1 MQKPILL
8 FSSITILLSWTAA
21 ALFYV
26 LNGDLQTTAGFVF
39 MTGYMFFPLISVVIV
54 QDIYKEPILKG
65 LDVSFKLNRWFVVA
79 WLLPVVFNV
88 VAMFASALV
97 PPMRF
102 STETP
107 ILQDALAQMSQSIP
121 DIDAYKLLAVTIVSG
136 LSAGIT
142 INALFAFGEE
152 IAWRG
157 WLLKQF
163 EGVKFLKTSLII
175 GAFWGIWHAP
185 LIAMGHNYAQHPF
198 IGLVMMIIWCTL
210 LTPIIQYIRI
220 KSKSVITAAIFH
232 GTLNASAGL
241 SLMYLDNYN
250 DLLGGSA
257 GLVGFIILLVINC
270 LLFAIDKWVTKENIF
285 TQPIASS
292 IK

>member
-1 MQKPILL
+1 MKKQIILFAL
-8 FSSITILLSWTAA
+8 LVILLSWTAA
-21 ALFYV
+21 ALFYL

-54 QDIYKEPILKG
+54 QAIHKEPILKG
-65 LDVSFKLNRWFVVA
+65 LGVSFKLNRWFVVA
-79 WLLPVVFNV
+79 WLLPVVINV
-88 VAMFASALV
+88 VSMFASALV

-136 LSAGIT
+136 LSTGIT

-220 KSKSVITAAIFH
+220 KSKSVITATIFH

-241 SLMYLDNYN
+241 SLMYLDNFN

-270 LLFAIDKWVTKENIF
+270 SLFAIDKWVTKENIF
-285 TQPIASS
+285 TSPIAMQE
-292 IK
+292 

>member
-1 MQKPILL
+1 MKNKTIFFSVLVL
-8 FSSITILLSWTAA
+8 FLSWTAA
-21 ALFYV
+21 ALFYL

-39 MTGYMFFPLISVVIV
+39 MTSYMFFPLISVVIV
-54 QDIYKEPILKG
+54 QAIHKEPILKG
-65 LDVSFKLNRWFVVA
+65 LGVSFKLNRWFVVA

-88 VAMFASALV
+88 AAMFASALF

-107 ILQDALAQMSQSIP
+107 LLQNALAQMSQSIP
-121 DIDAYKLLAVTIVSG
+121 DIDAYKLLALTIVSG

-163 EGVKFLKTSLII
+163 EGVTFLKASLII
-175 GAFWGIWHAP
+175 GVFWGIWHAP

-198 IGLVMMIIWCTL
+198 IGLGMMIVCCVL
-210 LTPIIQYIRI
+210 LTPVIQYIRV
-220 KSKSVITAAIFH
+220 KSKSVISAAIFH
-232 GTLNASAGL
+232 GTLNAGAGL
-241 SLMYLDNYN
+241 SLMYLDNFN

-257 GLVGFIILLVINC
+257 GLAGFLVLLVINC
-270 LLFAIDKWVTKENIF
+270 SLFAIDKWVTKENIF
-285 TQPIASS
+285 TKELSLE
-292 IK
+292 

>member
-1 MQKPILL
+1 MKRQ
-8 FSSITILLSWTAA
+8 TILFAILVILISWTAA
-21 ALFYV
+21 ALFYL
-26 LNGDLQTTAGFVF
+26 LNGNLQTTAGFVF
-39 MTGYMFFPLISVVIV
+39 ATGYMFFPLLSVVIV
-54 QDIYKEPILKG
+54 QAIHKEPILKG
-65 LDVSFKLNRWFVVA
+65 LGVSFKLNRWFAVA

-88 VAMFASALV
+88 AAMFASALF

-102 STETP
+102 SIETP

-121 DIDAYKLLAVTIVSG
+121 DIDAYKLLAITIVSG

-163 EGVKFLKTSLII
+163 EGVNFLKTSLII
-175 GAFWGIWHAP
+175 GIFWGIWHAP

-198 IGLVMMIIWCTL
+198 IGLGMMIVFCVL
-210 LTPIIQYIRI
+210 LTPVIQYIRV

-232 GTLNASAGL
+232 GTLNAGAGM
-241 SLMYLDNYN
+241 SLMYIDNFN

-257 GLVGFIILLVINC
+257 GLAGFLVLLVINC
-270 LLFAIDKWVTKENIF
+270 SLFAIDKWVTKENIF
-285 TQPIASS
+285 TSPITL
-292 IK
+292 

>member
-1 MQKPILL
+1 MKRQ
-8 FSSITILLSWTAA
+8 TILFAILVILISWTAA
-21 ALFYV
+21 ALFYL
-26 LNGDLQTTAGFVF
+26 LNGNLQTTAGFVF
-39 MTGYMFFPLISVVIV
+39 ATGYMFFPLLSVVIV
-54 QDIYKEPILKG
+54 QAIHKEPILKG
-65 LDVSFKLNRWFVVA
+65 LGVSFKLNRWFAVA

-88 VAMFASALV
+88 AAMFASALF

-121 DIDAYKLLAVTIVSG
+121 DIDAYKLLAITIVSG

-163 EGVKFLKTSLII
+163 EGVTFLKASLII
-175 GAFWGIWHAP
+175 GVFWGIWHAP

-198 IGLVMMIIWCTL
+198 IGLGMMIVCCVL
-210 LTPIIQYIRI
+210 LTPVIQYIRV

-232 GTLNASAGL
+232 GTLNAGAGM
-241 SLMYLDNYN
+241 SLMYIDNFN

-257 GLVGFIILLVINC
+257 GLAGFLVLLVINC
-270 LLFAIDKWVTKENIF
+270 SLFAIDKWVTKENIF
-285 TQPIASS
+285 TSPITL
-292 IK
+292 

>member
-1 MQKPILL
+1 MKRQ
-8 FSSITILLSWTAA
+8 TILFAILVILTSWTAA
-21 ALFYV
+21 ALFYL
-26 LNGDLQTTAGFVF
+26 LNGNLQTTAGFVF
-39 MTGYMFFPLISVVIV
+39 ASGYMFFPLLSVVIV
-54 QDIYKEPILKG
+54 QAIHKEPILKG
-65 LDVSFKLNRWFVVA
+65 LGVSFKLNRWFVVA

-88 VAMFASALV
+88 AAMFASALF

-121 DIDAYKLLAVTIVSG
+121 DIDAYKLLAITIVSG

-163 EGVKFLKTSLII
+163 EGVTFLKASLII
-175 GAFWGIWHAP
+175 GVFWGIWHAP

-198 IGLVMMIIWCTL
+198 IGLGMMIVCCVL
-210 LTPIIQYIRI
+210 LTPVIQYIRV

-232 GTLNASAGL
+232 GTLNAGAGM
-241 SLMYLDNYN
+241 SLMYIDNFN

-257 GLVGFIILLVINC
+257 GLAGFLVLLVINC
-270 LLFAIDKWVTKENIF
+270 SLFAIDKWVTKENIF
-285 TQPIASS
+285 TSPITL
-292 IK
+292 

>member
-1 MQKPILL
+1 MKRQ
-8 FSSITILLSWTAA
+8 TILFAILVILISWTAA
-21 ALFYV
+21 ALFYL
-26 LNGDLQTTAGFVF
+26 LNGNLQTTAGFVF
-39 MTGYMFFPLISVVIV
+39 ASGYMFFPLLSVVIV
-54 QDIYKEPILKG
+54 QAIHKEPILKG
-65 LDVSFKLNRWFVVA
+65 LGVSFKLNRWFVVA

-88 VAMFASALV
+88 AAMFVSALF

-121 DIDAYKLLAVTIVSG
+121 DIDAYKLLAITIVSG

-163 EGVKFLKTSLII
+163 EGVTFLKASLII
-175 GAFWGIWHAP
+175 GVFWGIWHAP

-198 IGLVMMIIWCTL
+198 IGLGMMIVCCVL
-210 LTPIIQYIRI
+210 LTPVIQYIRV

-232 GTLNASAGL
+232 GTLNAGAGM
-241 SLMYLDNYN
+241 SLMYIDNFN

-257 GLVGFIILLVINC
+257 GLAGFLVLLVINC
-270 LLFAIDKWVTKENIF
+270 SLFAIDKWVTKENIF
-285 TQPIASS
+285 TSPITL
-292 IK
+292 

>member
-1 MQKPILL
+1 MKRQ
-8 FSSITILLSWTAA
+8 TILFAILVILISWTAA
-21 ALFYV
+21 ALFYL
-26 LNGDLQTTAGFVF
+26 LNGNLQTTAGFVIA
-39 MTGYMFFPLISVVIV
+39 TGYMFFPLLSVVIV
-54 QDIYKEPILKG
+54 QAIHKEPILKG
-65 LDVSFKLNRWFVVA
+65 LGVSFKLNRWFAVA

-88 VAMFASALV
+88 AAMFASALF

-121 DIDAYKLLAVTIVSG
+121 DIDAYKLLAITIVSG

-163 EGVKFLKTSLII
+163 EGVTFLKASLII
-175 GAFWGIWHAP
+175 GVFWGIWHAP

-198 IGLVMMIIWCTL
+198 IGLGMMIVCCVL
-210 LTPIIQYIRI
+210 LTPVIQYIRV

-232 GTLNASAGL
+232 GTLNAGAGM
-241 SLMYLDNYN
+241 SLMYIDNFN

-257 GLVGFIILLVINC
+257 GLAGFLVLLVINC
-270 LLFAIDKWVTKENIF
+270 SLFAIDKWVTKENIF
-285 TQPIASS
+285 TSPITL
-292 IK
+292 

>member
-1 MQKPILL
+1 MKRQ
-8 FSSITILLSWTAA
+8 TILFAILVILISWTAA
-21 ALFYV
+21 ALFYL
-26 LNGDLQTTAGFVF
+26 LNGNLQTTAGFVF
-39 MTGYMFFPLISVVIV
+39 ATGYMFFPLLSVVIV
-54 QDIYKEPILKG
+54 QAIHKEPILKG
-65 LDVSFKLNRWFVVA
+65 LGVSFKLNRWFAVA

-88 VAMFASALV
+88 AAMFASALF

-121 DIDAYKLLAVTIVSG
+121 DIDAYKLLAITIVSG

-163 EGVKFLKTSLII
+163 EGVTFLKASLII
-175 GAFWGIWHAP
+175 GVFWGIWHAP

-198 IGLVMMIIWCTL
+198 IGLGMMIVCCVL
-210 LTPIIQYIRI
+210 LTPVIQYIRV

-232 GTLNASAGL
+232 GTLNAGAGM
-241 SLMYLDNYN
+241 SLMYIDNFN

-257 GLVGFIILLVINC
+257 GLVGFLVLLVINC
-270 LLFAIDKWVTKENIF
+270 SLFAIDKWVTKENIF
-285 TQPIASS
+285 TSPITL
-292 IK
+292 

>member
-1 MQKPILL
+1 MKRQ
-8 FSSITILLSWTAA
+8 TILFAILVILISWTAA
-21 ALFYV
+21 ALFYL
-26 LNGDLQTTAGFVF
+26 LNCNLQTTAGFVF
-39 MTGYMFFPLISVVIV
+39 ATGYMFFPLLSVVIV
-54 QDIYKEPILKG
+54 QAIHKEPILKG
-65 LDVSFKLNRWFVVA
+65 LGISFKLNRWFVVA

-88 VAMFASALV
+88 AAMFASALF

-121 DIDAYKLLAVTIVSG
+121 DIDAYKLLAITIVSG

-142 INALFAFGEE
+142 RYALVAFGEE

-163 EGVKFLKTSLII
+163 EGVTFLKASLII
-175 GAFWGIWHAP
+175 GVFWGIWHAP

-198 IGLVMMIIWCTL
+198 IGLGMMIVCCVL
-210 LTPIIQYIRI
+210 LTPVIQYIRV

-232 GTLNASAGL
+232 GTLNAGAGM
-241 SLMYLDNYN
+241 SLMYIDNFN

-257 GLVGFIILLVINC
+257 GLAGFLVLLVINC
-270 LLFAIDKWVTKENIF
+270 SLFAIDKWVTKENIF
-285 TQPIASS
+285 TSPITL
-292 IK
+292 

>member
-21 ALFYV
+21 ALFYL
-26 LNGDLQTTAGFVF
+26 LNGNLQTTAGFVF
-39 MTGYMFFPLISVVIV
+39 ATGYMFFPLLSVVIV
-54 QDIYKEPILKG
+54 QAIHKEPILKG
-65 LDVSFKLNRWFVVA
+65 LGVSFKLNRWFAVA

-88 VAMFASALV
+88 AAMFASALF

-121 DIDAYKLLAVTIVSG
+121 DIDAYKLLAITIVSG

-163 EGVKFLKTSLII
+163 EGVTFLKASLII
-175 GAFWGIWHAP
+175 GVFWGIWHAP

-198 IGLVMMIIWCTL
+198 IGLGMMIVCCVL
-210 LTPIIQYIRI
+210 LTPVIQYIRV

-232 GTLNASAGL
+232 GTLNAGAGM
-241 SLMYLDNYN
+241 SLMYIDNFN
-250 DLLGGSA
+250 DLLGGSTGLA
-257 GLVGFIILLVINC
+257 GFLVLLVINC
-270 LLFAIDKWVTKENIF
+270 SLFAIDKWVTKENIF
-285 TQPIASS
+285 TSPITL
-292 IK
+292 

>member
-1 MQKPILL
+1 MKKQPILFAL
-8 FSSITILLSWTAA
+8 LVILLSWTAA
-21 ALFYV
+21 GLFYL

-39 MTGYMFFPLISVVIV
+39 MTSYMFFPLISVVIV
-54 QDIYKEPILKG
+54 QAIHKEPILKG

-97 PPMRF
+97 PPMKF

-107 ILQDALAQMSQSIP
+107 LLQNALVQMSQSIP
-121 DIDAYKLLAVTIVSG
+121 DIDAYKLLALTIVSG

-198 IGLVMMIIWCTL
+198 IGLGMMIIWCAM

-232 GTLNASAGL
+232 GTLNAGAGL
-241 SLMYLDNYN
+241 SLMYLDNFN

-270 LLFAIDKWVTKENIF
+270 SLFAIDKWVTKENIY
-285 TQPIASS
+285 TKELSLE
-292 IK
+292 

>member
-1 MQKPILL
+1 MKRQ
-8 FSSITILLSWTAA
+8 TILFAILVILISWTAA
-21 ALFYV
+21 ALFYL
-26 LNGDLQTTAGFVF
+26 LNGNLQTTAGFVF
-39 MTGYMFFPLISVVIV
+39 ASGYMFFPLLSVVIV
-54 QDIYKEPILKG
+54 QAIHKEPILKG
-65 LDVSFKLNRWFVVA
+65 LGVSFKLNRWFVVA

-88 VAMFASALV
+88 AAMFASALF

-121 DIDAYKLLAVTIVSG
+121 DIDAYKLLAITIVSG

-163 EGVKFLKTSLII
+163 EGVTFLKASLII
-175 GAFWGIWHAP
+175 GVFWGIWHAP

-198 IGLVMMIIWCTL
+198 IGLGMMIVCCVL
-210 LTPIIQYIRI
+210 LTPVIQYIRV

-232 GTLNASAGL
+232 GTLNAGAGM
-241 SLMYLDNYN
+241 SLMYIDNFN

-257 GLVGFIILLVINC
+257 GLAGFLVLLVINC
-270 LLFAIDKWVTKENIF
+270 SLFAIDKWVTKENIF
-285 TQPIASS
+285 TSPITL
-292 IK
+292 

>member
-1 MQKPILL
+1 MKRQ
-8 FSSITILLSWTAA
+8 TILFAILVILISWTAA
-21 ALFYV
+21 ALFYL
-26 LNGDLQTTAGFVF
+26 LNGNLQTTAGFVF
-39 MTGYMFFPLISVVIV
+39 ATGYMFFPLLSVVIV
-54 QDIYKEPILKG
+54 QAIHKEPILKG
-65 LDVSFKLNRWFVVA
+65 LGVSFKLNRWFVVA

-88 VAMFASALV
+88 AAMFASALF

-121 DIDAYKLLAVTIVSG
+121 DIDAYKLLAITIVSG

-163 EGVKFLKTSLII
+163 EGVTFLKASLII
-175 GAFWGIWHAP
+175 GVFWGIWHAP

-198 IGLVMMIIWCTL
+198 IGLGMMIVFCVL
-210 LTPIIQYIRI
+210 LTPVIQYIRV

-232 GTLNASAGL
+232 GTLNAGAGM
-241 SLMYLDNYN
+241 SLMYIDNFN

-257 GLVGFIILLVINC
+257 GLAGFLVLLVINC
-270 LLFAIDKWVTKENIF
+270 SLFAIDKWVTKENIF
-285 TQPIASS
+285 TSPITL
-292 IK
+292 

>member
-1 MQKPILL
+1 MKKQTILFAL
-8 FSSITILLSWTAA
+8 IVILLSWTVA

-39 MTGYMFFPLISVVIV
+39 MTGYMFFPLLSVMIV
-54 QDIYKEPILKG
+54 QAIYKEPVLKG
-65 LDVSFKLNRWFVVA
+65 LGVSFNLNRWFLVA

-88 VAMFASALV
+88 AAMFASALI
-97 PPMRF
+97 PPTRF

-107 ILQDALAQMSQSIP
+107 ILQDALAQMSQSIT
-121 DIDAYKLLAVTIVSG
+121 DIDAYKLLALTIVSG

-163 EGVKFLKTSLII
+163 EGMNFLKTALII

-198 IGLVMMIIWCTL
+198 IGLGMMIIWCVL

-220 KSKSVITAAIFH
+220 KSKSMITAAIFH
-232 GTLNASAGL
+232 GTLNAGAGL

-285 TQPIASS
+285 TSPVTL
-292 IK
+292 

>member
-1 MQKPILL
+1 MKKQIILFAL
-8 FSSITILLSWTAA
+8 LVILLSWTAA
-21 ALFYV
+21 ALFYL

-54 QDIYKEPILKG
+54 QAIHKEPILKG
-65 LDVSFKLNRWFVVA
+65 LGVSFKLNRWFVVA
-79 WLLPVVFNV
+79 WLLPVVINV
-88 VAMFASALV
+88 MSMFASALV

-121 DIDAYKLLAVTIVSG
+121 DIDAYKLFAVTIVSG

-220 KSKSVITAAIFH
+220 KSKSVITATIFH

-241 SLMYLDNYN
+241 SLMYLDNFN

-270 LLFAIDKWVTKENIF
+270 SLFAIDKWVTKENIF
-285 TQPIASS
+285 TSPIAMQE
-292 IK
+292 

>member
-1 MQKPILL
+1 MKKQIILFAL
-8 FSSITILLSWTAA
+8 LIILLSWTAA
-21 ALFYV
+21 ALFYL

-54 QDIYKEPILKG
+54 QAIHKEPILKG
-65 LDVSFKLNRWFVVA
+65 LEVSFKLNRWFVVA
-79 WLLPVVFNV
+79 WLLPVVINV
-88 VAMFASALV
+88 VSMFASALV

-121 DIDAYKLLAVTIVSG
+121 DIDAYKLFALTIVSG

-220 KSKSVITAAIFH
+220 KSKSMITAAIFH

-257 GLVGFIILLVINC
+257 GLTGFIILLVTNC
-270 LLFAIDKWVTKENIF
+270 SLFAIDKWVTKENIF
-285 TQPIASS
+285 TSPIAMQE
-292 IK
+292 

>member
-1 MQKPILL
+1 MKRQ
-8 FSSITILLSWTAA
+8 TILFAILVILISWTAA
-21 ALFYV
+21 ALFYL
-26 LNGDLQTTAGFVF
+26 LNGNLQTTAGFVLAS
-39 MTGYMFFPLISVVIV
+39 GYMFFPLLSVVIV
-54 QDIYKEPILKG
+54 QAIHKEPILKG
-65 LDVSFKLNRWFVVA
+65 LGVSFKLNRWFAVA

-88 VAMFASALV
+88 AAMFASALF

-107 ILQDALAQMSQSIP
+107 ILQDALSQMSQSIP
-121 DIDAYKLLAVTIVSG
+121 DIDAYKLLAITIVSG

-163 EGVKFLKTSLII
+163 EGVTFLKASLII
-175 GAFWGIWHAP
+175 GVFWGIWHAP

-198 IGLVMMIIWCTL
+198 IGLGMMIVCCVL
-210 LTPIIQYIRI
+210 LTPVIQYIRV

-232 GTLNASAGL
+232 GTLNAGAGM
-241 SLMYLDNYN
+241 SLMYIDNFN

-257 GLVGFIILLVINC
+257 GLAGFLVLLVINC
-270 LLFAIDKWVTKENIF
+270 SLFAIDKWVTKENIF
-285 TQPIASS
+285 TSPITL
-292 IK
+292 

>member
-1 MQKPILL
+1 MKNKTIFFSVLVL
-8 FSSITILLSWTAA
+8 FLSWTAA
-21 ALFYV
+21 ALFYL

-39 MTGYMFFPLISVVIV
+39 ASGYMFFPLLSVVIV
-54 QDIYKEPILKG
+54 QAIHKEPILKG
-65 LDVSFKLNRWFVVA
+65 LGVSFKLNRWFAVA

-88 VAMFASALV
+88 AAMFASALF

-121 DIDAYKLLAVTIVSG
+121 DIDAYKLLAITIVSG

-163 EGVKFLKTSLII
+163 EGVTFLKASLII
-175 GAFWGIWHAP
+175 GVFWGIWHAP

-198 IGLVMMIIWCTL
+198 IGLGMMIVCCVL
-210 LTPIIQYIRI
+210 LTPVIQYIRV

-232 GTLNASAGL
+232 GTLNAGAGM
-241 SLMYLDNYN
+241 SLMYIDNFN

-257 GLVGFIILLVINC
+257 GLAGFLVLLVINC
-270 LLFAIDKWVTKENIF
+270 SLFAIDKWVTKENIF
-285 TQPIASS
+285 TKELSLE
-292 IK
+292 

>member
-1 MQKPILL
+1 MKRQ
-8 FSSITILLSWTAA
+8 TILFAILVILISWTAA
-21 ALFYV
+21 ALFYL
-26 LNGDLQTTAGFVF
+26 LNGNLQTTAGFVF
-39 MTGYMFFPLISVVIV
+39 ASGYMFFPLLSVVIV
-54 QDIYKEPILKG
+54 QAIHKEPILKG
-65 LDVSFKLNRWFVVA
+65 LGVSFKLNRWFVVA

-88 VAMFASALV
+88 AAMFASALF

-121 DIDAYKLLAVTIVSG
+121 DIDAYKLLAITIVSG

-163 EGVKFLKTSLII
+163 EGVNFLKASLII
-175 GAFWGIWHAP
+175 GVFWGIWHAP

-198 IGLVMMIIWCTL
+198 IGLGMMIVFCVL
-210 LTPIIQYIRI
+210 LTPVIQYIRV

-232 GTLNASAGL
+232 GTLNAGAGM
-241 SLMYLDNYN
+241 SLMYIDNFN

-257 GLVGFIILLVINC
+257 GLAGFLVLLVINC
-270 LLFAIDKWVTKENIF
+270 SLFAIDKWVTKENIF
-285 TQPIASS
+285 TSPITL
-292 IK
+292 

>member
-1 MQKPILL
+1 MKRQ
-8 FSSITILLSWTAA
+8 TILFAILVILISWTAA
-21 ALFYV
+21 ALFYL
-26 LNGDLQTTAGFVF
+26 LNGNLQTTAGFVF
-39 MTGYMFFPLISVVIV
+39 ASGYMFFPLLSVVIV
-54 QDIYKEPILKG
+54 QAIHKEPILKG
-65 LDVSFKLNRWFVVA
+65 LGISFKLNRWFVVA

-88 VAMFASALV
+88 AAMFASALF

-107 ILQDALAQMSQSIP
+107 ISQDALAQMSQSIP
-121 DIDAYKLLAVTIVSG
+121 DIDAYKLLAITIVSG

-163 EGVKFLKTSLII
+163 EGVTFLKASLII
-175 GAFWGIWHAP
+175 GVFWGIWHAP

-198 IGLVMMIIWCTL
+198 IGLGMMIVCCVL
-210 LTPIIQYIRI
+210 LTPVIQYIRV

-232 GTLNASAGL
+232 GTLNAGAGM
-241 SLMYLDNYN
+241 SLMYIDNFN

-257 GLVGFIILLVINC
+257 GLAGFLVLLVINC
-270 LLFAIDKWVTKENIF
+270 SLFAIDKWVTKENIF
-285 TQPIASS
+285 TSPITL
-292 IK
+292 

>member
-1 MQKPILL
+1 MKKQTILFAL
-8 FSSITILLSWTAA
+8 FVILLSWTAA
-21 ALFYV
+21 ALFYL

-54 QDIYKEPILKG
+54 QAIHKEPILKG
-65 LDVSFKLNRWFVVA
+65 LGVSFKLNRWFVVA
-79 WLLPVVFNV
+79 WLLPVVINV
-88 VAMFASALV
+88 VSMFASALV

-121 DIDAYKLLAVTIVSG
+121 DIDAYMLLTLTIISG

-198 IGLVMMIIWCTL
+198 IGLVMMIIWCVL
-210 LTPIIQYIRI
+210 LTPIIQYTRI

-241 SLMYLDNYN
+241 SLMYLDNFN

-257 GLVGFIILLVINC
+257 GLAGFIILLVINC
-270 LLFAIDKWVTKENIF
+270 SLFAIDKWVTRENIF
-285 TQPIASS
+285 TSLIAMQE
-292 IK
+292 

>member
-1 MQKPILL
+1 MKRQ
-8 FSSITILLSWTAA
+8 TILFAILVILISWTAA
-21 ALFYV
+21 ALFYL
-26 LNGDLQTTAGFVF
+26 LNGNLQTTAGFVF
-39 MTGYMFFPLISVVIV
+39 ASGYMFFPLLSVVIV
-54 QDIYKEPILKG
+54 QAIHKEPILKG
-65 LDVSFKLNRWFVVA
+65 LGVSFKLNRWFAVA

-88 VAMFASALV
+88 AAMFASALF

-121 DIDAYKLLAVTIVSG
+121 DIDAYKLLALTIVSG

-163 EGVKFLKTSLII
+163 EGVTFLKASLII
-175 GAFWGIWHAP
+175 GIFWGIWHAP

-198 IGLVMMIIWCTL
+198 IGLGMMIVCCVL
-210 LTPIIQYIRI
+210 LTPVIQYIRV

-232 GTLNASAGL
+232 GTLNAGAGM
-241 SLMYLDNYN
+241 SLMYIDNFN

-257 GLVGFIILLVINC
+257 GLAGFLVLLVINC
-270 LLFAIDKWVTKENIF
+270 SLFAIDKWVTKENIF
-285 TQPIASS
+285 TSPITL
-292 IK
+292 

>member
-1 MQKPILL
+1 MKRQ
-8 FSSITILLSWTAA
+8 TILFAILVILISWTAA
-21 ALFYV
+21 ALFYL
-26 LNGDLQTTAGFVF
+26 LNGNLQTTAGFVF
-39 MTGYMFFPLISVVIV
+39 ATGYMFFPLLSVVIV
-54 QDIYKEPILKG
+54 QAIHKEPILKG
-65 LDVSFKLNRWFVVA
+65 LGVSFKLNRWFAVA

-88 VAMFASALV
+88 AAMFASALF

-107 ILQDALAQMSQSIP
+107 ILQDALAQMSQTIP
-121 DIDAYKLLAVTIVSG
+121 DIDAYKLLAITIVSG

-163 EGVKFLKTSLII
+163 EGVNFLKASLII
-175 GAFWGIWHAP
+175 GVFWGIWHAP

-198 IGLVMMIIWCTL
+198 IGLGMMIVFCVL
-210 LTPIIQYIRI
+210 LTPVIQYIRV

-232 GTLNASAGL
+232 GTLNAGAGM
-241 SLMYLDNYN
+241 SLMYIDNFN

-257 GLVGFIILLVINC
+257 GLAGFLVLLVINC
-270 LLFAIDKWVTKENIF
+270 SLFAIDKWVTKENIF
-285 TQPIASS
+285 TSPITL
-292 IK
+292 

>member
-21 ALFYV
+21 ALFYL
-26 LNGDLQTTAGFVF
+26 LNGDLQTTTGFVF
-39 MTGYMFFPLISVVIV
+39 ATGYMFFPLLSVVIV
-54 QDIYKEPILKG
+54 QAIHKEPILRG
-65 LDVSFKLNRWFVVA
+65 LGVSFKLNRWFAVA

-88 VAMFASALV
+88 LAMFASALF

-107 ILQDALAQMSQSIP
+107 ILQDAMAQMSQSIP
-121 DIDAYKLLAVTIVSG
+121 DIDAYKLLAITIVSG

-157 WLLKQF
+157 GLLKQF
-163 EGVKFLKTSLII
+163 EGVTFLKASLII
-175 GAFWGIWHAP
+175 GVFWGIWHAP

-198 IGLVMMIIWCTL
+198 IGLGMMIVCCVL
-210 LTPIIQYIRI
+210 LTPVIQYIRV

-232 GTLNASAGL
+232 GTLNAGAGM
-241 SLMYLDNYN
+241 SLMYIDNFN
-250 DLLGGSA
+250 DLLGGSVGLA
-257 GLVGFIILLVINC
+257 GFLVLLVINC
-270 LLFAIDKWVTKENIF
+270 SLFAIDKWVTKENIF
-285 TQPIASS
+285 TSPITL
-292 IK
+292 

>member
-1 MQKPILL
+1 MKRQ
-8 FSSITILLSWTAA
+8 TILFAILVILISWTAA
-21 ALFYV
+21 ALFYL
-26 LNGDLQTTAGFVF
+26 LNGNLQTTAGFVF
-39 MTGYMFFPLISVVIV
+39 ASGYMFFPLLSVVIV
-54 QDIYKEPILKG
+54 QAIHKEPILKG
-65 LDVSFKLNRWFVVA
+65 LGVSFKLNRWFAVA

-88 VAMFASALV
+88 AAMFASALF

-121 DIDAYKLLAVTIVSG
+121 DIDAYKLLAITIVSG

-163 EGVKFLKTSLII
+163 EGVTFLKASLII
-175 GAFWGIWHAP
+175 GVFWGIWHAP

-198 IGLVMMIIWCTL
+198 IGLGMMIVFCVL
-210 LTPIIQYIRI
+210 LTPVIQYIRV

-232 GTLNASAGL
+232 GTLNAGAGM
-241 SLMYLDNYN
+241 SLMYIDNFN

-257 GLVGFIILLVINC
+257 GLAGFLVLLVINC
-270 LLFAIDKWVTKENIF
+270 SLFAIDKWVTKENIF
-285 TQPIASS
+285 TSPITL
-292 IK
+292 

>member
-1 MQKPILL
+1 MKRQ
-8 FSSITILLSWTAA
+8 TILFAILVILISWTAA
-21 ALFYV
+21 ALFYL
-26 LNGDLQTTAGFVF
+26 LNGNLQTTVGFVF
-39 MTGYMFFPLISVVIV
+39 ATGYMFFPLLSVVIV
-54 QDIYKEPILKG
+54 QAIHKEPILKG
-65 LDVSFKLNRWFVVA
+65 LGVSFKLNRWFAVA

-88 VAMFASALV
+88 AAMFASALF

-121 DIDAYKLLAVTIVSG
+121 DIDAYKLLAITIVSG

-163 EGVKFLKTSLII
+163 EGVTFLKASLII
-175 GAFWGIWHAP
+175 GVFWGIWHAP

-198 IGLVMMIIWCTL
+198 IGLGMMIVCCVL
-210 LTPIIQYIRI
+210 LTPVIQYIRV

-232 GTLNASAGL
+232 GTLNAGAGM
-241 SLMYLDNYN
+241 SLMYIDNFN
-250 DLLGGSA
+250 DLLGGSVGLA
-257 GLVGFIILLVINC
+257 GFLVLLVINC
-270 LLFAIDKWVTKENIF
+270 SLFAIDKWVTKENIF
-285 TQPIASS
+285 TSPITL
-292 IK
+292 